1 MNYKHVPIMKRTLR
15 CDEGYELFLPDEGV
29 EVTQTTLSCVEGEIY
44 DPPEIPECFESK
56 STR

>member
-1 MNYKHVPIMKRTLR
+1 MKRTLR

-44 DPPEIPECFESK
+44 DPTEIPECFESK